1 MIRAAAT
8 PHRDDDDWGQAGTM
22 VRQVLNDAARDR
34 HP

>member
-8 PHRDDDDWGQAGTM
+8 PHRDDDWGQAGTM